1 MRTRWSPGIDSDS
14 HRLRTEVSIA
24 LANLDL
30 ADLDL
35 TAVVCGAN
43 RRMALSIC
51 AAGGDEAIEEA
62 MSDASALAGM
72 PFPSVVRSLWK
83 SAHHAQCTRACE
95 VFLEHIERAAMIARQ
110 SDAGRAHRSRLL
122 RVAADALHRHTV
134 SPAVTSPAHSNT
146 ASFSGTSAGLLT
158 HTSSLTQASTVV
170 ASALLRLLGS
180 LTRWQPSYCALAAR
194 LRRDHARHRCPGR
207 ALATR

>member
-1 MRTRWSPGIDSDS
+1 MVSGIDSDS

-35 TAVVCGAN
+35 TAVMCGAN

-83 SAHHAQCTRACE
+83 SAHHGPMHIRACE

-110 SDAGRAHRSRLL
+110 SDAADELIGAGAV

-180 LTRWQPSYCALAAR
+180 LTRWQPRTALLLQGYDAITPVIDA
-194 LRRDHARHRCPGR
+194 LRR

>member
-1 MRTRWSPGIDSDS
+1 
-14 HRLRTEVSIA
+14 
-24 LANLDL
+24 
-30 ADLDL
+30 
-35 TAVVCGAN
+35 
-43 RRMALSIC
+43 
-51 AAGGDEAIEEA
+51 
-62 MSDASALAGM
+62 
-72 PFPSVVRSLWK
+72 
-83 SAHHAQCTRACE
+83 
-95 VFLEHIERAAMIARQ
+95 MIARQ
-110 SDAGRAHRSRLL
+110 PDAADELIGAGAV

-180 LTRWQPSYCALAAR
+180 LTRWQPRTALLLQGYDAITPVIDA
-194 LRRDHARHRCPGR
+194 LRR